1 MYSNY
6 GILKLSTQSKVFVI
20 YQKKV
25 VKSCTINK
33 NLHVSQKK
41 KSTLFNKIKNK
52 NLYLSQKKKNGT
64 LYIYMKIICFKR
76 KITFY
81 KQNTSIKKN

>member
-76 KITFY
+76 KNYFLQTKY
-81 KQNTSIKKN
+81 

>member
-41 KSTLFNKIKNK
+41 KKSTLFNKIKNK
-52 NLYLSQKKKNGT
+52 NLYLSQKKKKWYT
-64 LYIYMKIICFKR
+64 IYISMKIICFKR
-76 KITFY
+76 KNYFLQTKY
-81 KQNTSIKKN
+81 

>member
-41 KSTLFNKIKNK
+41 KKSTLFNKIKNK
-52 NLYLSQKKKNGT
+52 NIYLSQKKKMVH
-64 LYIYMKIICFKR
+64 YIYIWK
-76 KITFY
+76 
-81 KQNTSIKKN
+81 